1 MRLIINLLLLAIVGA
16 LAYMLYFSI
25 KEPIAFSDAKTV
37 RLGAVTD
44 KLKEIRVAQ
53 ECYRGIKGGFAP
65 TFDELVTTLK
75 NDSFLI
81 VKIIGDP
88 DDPNGAFKRVENYRM
103 AADSM
108 RSLGLYDKLDD
119 LATVPFSSGDK
130 FELQADTMTY
140 QKTLVQVVE
149 CRTKFA
155 TFMGEEY
162 SDPKY
167 AKYDNTYSPSNY
179 VKFGDMNTPNLG
191 GNWE

>member
-16 LAYMLYFSI
+16 LAYMLIFSI
-25 KEPIAFSDAKTV
+25 QEPIAFNTAKV
-37 RLGAVTD
+37 ARLEAVTS
-44 KLKEIRVAQ
+44 KLKDIRVAQ

-65 TFDELVTTLK
+65 SFEELTSTLK

-81 VKIIGDP
+81 VKITGDP
-88 DDPNGAFKRVENYRM
+88 DDPDGEFIRTESYRM

-108 RSLGLYDKLDD
+108 RSLGLYDKLDNF
-119 LATVPFSSGDK
+119 AMVPNSDGAK
-130 FELQADTMTY
+130 FEMQADTMTY

-155 TFMGEEY
+155 SFMGEY

-167 AKYDNTYSPSNY
+167 SKYDNTYSPSNY
-179 VKFGDMNTPNLG
+179 VKFGDMGSPNLG